1 VLSAD
6 VRFTVAQKHFAVN
19 LQLKEG
25 LYLVMGP
32 NGAGKTTFY
41 VYCWVYSLLKAQLT
55 WTSPL
60 DTFHNTT
67 SH

>member
-25 LYLVMGP
+25 CTLLWGRMVP
-32 NGAGKTTFY
+32 VRPPFY
-41 VYCWVYSLLKAQLT
+41 VY
-55 WTSPL
+55 
-60 DTFHNTT
+60 
-67 SH
+67 

>member
-25 LYLVMGP
+25 LYLVMGRMVLVRP
-32 NGAGKTTFY
+32 PFY
-41 VYCWVYSLLKAQLT
+41 VY
-55 WTSPL
+55 
-60 DTFHNTT
+60 
-67 SH
+67 

>member
-32 NGAGKTTFY
+32 NGAGKTPFY
-41 VYCWVYSLLKAQLT
+41 VY
-55 WTSPL
+55 
-60 DTFHNTT
+60 
-67 SH
+67 

>member
-6 VRFTVAQKHFAVN
+6 VRFIVAQKHFAVN

-32 NGAGKTTFY
+32 NGAGTTTFLR
-41 VYCWVYSLLKAQLT
+41 VLMGLFPFEAQLT